1 MNINGVL
8 ESGIPAPA
16 SGMASDGCDITPLVA
31 S

>member
-16 SGMASDGCDITPLVA
+16 SDIVSDGGDITPLVA
-31 S
+31 R